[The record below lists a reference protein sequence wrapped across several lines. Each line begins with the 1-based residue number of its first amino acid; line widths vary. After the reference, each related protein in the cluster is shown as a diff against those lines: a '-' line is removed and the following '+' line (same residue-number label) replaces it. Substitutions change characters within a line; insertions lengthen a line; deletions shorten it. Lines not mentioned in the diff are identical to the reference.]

1 MLREKKESECE
12 YEKKRN
18 PEFSDF
24 FCGLSSLTKTEQS
37 FRLIDKTDKHRN
49 TLHFR
54 LFKLIIAILAMKE
67 INLVINGI
75 KIKSL
80 SFKYV
85 EFSIKLL
92 IRNNCR

>member
-1 MLREKKESECE
+1 
-12 YEKKRN
+12 
-18 PEFSDF
+18 
-24 FCGLSSLTKTEQS
+24 
-37 FRLIDKTDKHRN
+37 
-49 TLHFR
+49 
-54 LFKLIIAILAMKE
+54 MKD

-92 IRNNCR
+92 IRNNCKDEMDTQYKLNVIDN